1 MDSSRKRNQI
11 SSSPKVAVESINIFS
26 PVPVV
31 SCTISSGFLDV
42 LDDRGDPDLVH
53 ITYISPYNLLR

>member
-1 MDSSRKRNQI
+1 MDSIRKRNQI
-11 SSSPKVAVESINIFS
+11 SSSSKVAVESINILC
-26 PVPVV
+26 PVAVV

-42 LDDRGDPDLVH
+42 LDDRGDPDLVY

>member
-11 SSSPKVAVESINIFS
+11 SSSSKVAIESINILC

-31 SCTISSGFLDV
+31 SCTISSGFFDV
-42 LDDRGDPDLVH
+42 LDDRGDPDLVVSL
-53 ITYISPYNLLR
+53 I